1 MEVRSRSAH
10 RAGVTLRKTVR
21 NDVAMKREFQ
31 FRLTFPRMTLAHLA
45 AIIATL
51 VPLGGFAQGVPVNVA
66 RPVDNGAALVNPNM
80 GWTMH
85 FYSNVPRNYGSELVP
100 SDTLD
105 DFPGL
110 STVYLRLPW
119 AYLEPEEGIYNWAV
133 LDTPAQRWIAKG
145 KRIALRITCS
155 ENWMT
160 YATPQWVKDA
170 GAKGTYYQYGK
181 GRVDKGGPW
190 DPFFDDPVFMEKLE
204 RFMTAYAARYDGN
217 PNVEFIDVGTYGLWG
232 EGHTHASSRQDSI
245 ELQKRHIDLHLKH
258 FKKTLLCISDDFA
271 GHDKPGKNF
280 PITDYAFSKGITI
293 RDDSILV
300 QPPPRSWYHA
310 EMAQLFWPKM
320 PVILEHE
327 HYDGSKQRGA
337 WSGEL
342 LLKAVEDYH
351 ASFMSIHGFPKPF
364 LEENRVIINAIN
376 QRLGYRIMPMEL
388 SWPATVPIATA
399 QQAYNAYGDVTKHA
413 DPGKSF
419 KVRWSWA
426 NKGVAPC
433 YPGGFPALTLKDQKG
448 GIVSVLVDEKFNM
461 RDLKIGEPGKAPV
474 TTHESEFIAGLIAP
488 TTRPGNYDLYLS
500 VGARD
505 GTPKIAM
512 PLEGDDGQRRY
523 RMGSIQLEVPGST
536 APISTTASA
545 PQAREEILN
554 RMRKA
559 ADYQISAIVPEEE
572 LKKLSRPGYEW
583 LCHNI
588 GGWRSGTFH
597 LGLFKLWELTRDP
610 AYMEQMMKVGKLRNF
625 TPVPRMTGEDDLC
638 IGQMYLR
645 LHEIHK
651 DPQMLAPM
659 KEAAR
664 LTAEKLAKQAQTRD
678 PAILKHGGEGGG
690 DLWSFADALFMA
702 PPNWAH
708 LIRIT
713 GDPDGQYAACLEEL
727 YKRNWDFLFDATHH
741 LYYRDT
747 YFIGKKRN
755 ERPIFWGRGNGW
767 VMGSLALVLEHLPEN
782 HPLWPVYAERLR
794 LLAKGIAACELPA
807 GGFGISLMNHE
818 EFPEVELSS
827 TALSAYGMTFGL
839 NRGILPKDKYQPIVE
854 RAWKLVSAMQT
865 PDGAMRKCQQGG
877 TYPERFKPE
886 NNENFGTGAYLLF
899 ASEYLKISLEID

>member
-1 MEVRSRSAH
+1 
-10 RAGVTLRKTVR
+10 
-21 NDVAMKREFQ
+21 
-31 FRLTFPRMTLAHLA
+31 MTLAHLA

-85 FYSNVPRNYGSELVP
+85 FYSNVPRNYGSELTP

-119 AYLEPEEGIYNWAV
+119 AYLEPEEGKYNWAV

-181 GRVDKGGPW
+181 GRVNKGGPW

-474 TTHESEFIAGLIAP
+474 TTHESEFVAGLIAP

-523 RMGSIQLEVPGST
+523 RMGSIQLEVPGSS
-536 APISTTASA
+536 APISTTAPA
-545 PQAREEILN
+545 PQTREEILK

-659 KEAAR
+659 KEAVR

-678 PAILKHGGEGGG
+678 PALLKHGGEGGG

-727 YKRNWDFLFDATHH
+727 YKRNWDFLFDTTHH

-755 ERPIFWGRGNGW
+755 ERPIFWG
-767 VMGSLALVLEHLPEN
+767 
-782 HPLWPVYAERLR
+782 
-794 LLAKGIAACELPA
+794 
-807 GGFGISLMNHE
+807 
-818 EFPEVELSS
+818 
-827 TALSAYGMTFGL
+827 
-839 NRGILPKDKYQPIVE
+839 
-854 RAWKLVSAMQT
+854 
-865 PDGAMRKCQQGG
+865 
-877 TYPERFKPE
+877 
-886 NNENFGTGAYLLF
+886 
-899 ASEYLKISLEID
+899 